1 MTEQPT
7 SLSVRDDRP
16 LIGVITREDGRDI
29 TRYFT
34 DEDEADAAT
43 PPAGVQRA
51 LSLMGAWSDMDWEEA
66 IDELD
71 RIRHES
77 MPTPSIEL

>member
-1 MTEQPT
+1 MTEHQT

-16 LIGVITREDGRDI
+16 LIGVITRENGRDI

-34 DEDEADAAT
+34 DDDEADAAT
-43 PPAGVQRA
+43 APAGVQRA

-66 IDELD
+66 VAELD

-77 MPTPSIEL
+77 QPTPPIDL